1 MNVQT
6 FSRRDTSI
14 LGRWWWTIDRWNLGA
29 VLLLVAVGILL
40 SFAASPAVADR
51 LRLGGFYFVKRHIMM
66 VPMALLAMLFMSM
79 LSPRN
84 IRRAAVL
91 LFFVSV
97 ILLILTLF
105 IGVEV
110 KGARR
115 WVSFAGFS
123 VQASEFVKPAF
134 AVIIAWM
141 LSEAHKTPQFPGL
154 SVAFA
159 FLCGVLGLLLLQPD
173 LGMSVVITLTWIC
186 QVFVAGLPII
196 WLVML
201 AVLAFVGLVGA
212 YVFLP
217 HVARRIDQFLNPSSL
232 DPRHDLY
239 QIQQSLDAFGQGG
252 FLGRGPGEGLVK
264 RHVPDA
270 HADFVFA
277 VAGEEFGLVLCLL
290 IVFIFSFFVMRALTK
305 SLMNT
310 NLFAMLAV
318 VGLVAQ
324 FGLQALI
331 NMASSLHLIPTKG
344 MTMPFISYGGSS
356 MVALGIAVG
365 MILAFTRKNHGTVLQ
380 SSLHQEER
388 VG

>member
-1 MNVQT
+1 MGVQT

-14 LGRWWWTIDRWNLGA
+14 LGNWWWTIDRWNLGA
-29 VLLLVAVGILL
+29 VLLLVTIGTLL

-51 LRLGGFYFVKRHIMM
+51 LNLGGFYFVKRHIMM
-66 VPMALLAMLFMSM
+66 VPFALSAMMFMSL
-79 LSPRN
+79 LSMRN
-84 IRRAAVL
+84 IRRIAFL
-91 LFFVSV
+91 LFLGSV
-97 ILLILTLF
+97 ILLIMTLF

-115 WVSFAGFS
+115 WVSLAGFS
-123 VQASEFVKPAF
+123 IQASEFIKPAF
-134 AVIIAWM
+134 AVLIAWI
-141 LSEAHKTPQFPGL
+141 LSEVHKTPQFPGL
-154 SVAFA
+154 SVAFVV
-159 FLCGVLGLLLLQPD
+159 LCGVLSLLLLQPD

-186 QVFVAGLPII
+186 QVFIAGLPII
-196 WLVML
+196 WLVMV
-201 AVLAFVGLVGA
+201 AFVAFVGFIGA

-217 HVARRIDQFLNPSSL
+217 HVARRVDQFLDPASG

-239 QIQQSLDAFGQGG
+239 QIQQSLEAFGNGG
-252 FLGRGPGEGLVK
+252 LLGRGPGEGIVK

-290 IVFIFSFFVMRALTK
+290 IVLIFSFVVVRALTK
-305 SLMNT
+305 SLMST

-318 VGLVAQ
+318 VGLVTQ
-324 FGLQALI
+324 FGMQALI

-356 MVALGIAVG
+356 MIALGIATG
-365 MILAFTRKNHGTVLQ
+365 MILAFTRKSHGTVLQ
-380 SSLHQEER
+380 TPGAGSDLS
-388 VG
+388 